1 MATMEN
7 KGAHGDRTTDTVLS
21 VLISFAAFGLWVV
34 LTAGSLLWT
43 ILAFL
48 PVIMGLVS
56 LYEVLR
62 EAKAGVTSSC
72 PATAYRHRDLLLGSL
87 SKSRR

>member
-1 MATMEN
+1 MEN

-21 VLISFAAFGLWVV
+21 VLISLGIAAFGLWVV

-62 EAKAGVTSSC
+62 EAKAGVTSS
-72 PATAYRHRDLLLGSL
+72 
-87 SKSRR
+87 

>member
-21 VLISFAAFGLWVV
+21 MSISLGIAAFGLWVV

-62 EAKAGVTSSC
+62 EAKEAGATSS
-72 PATAYRHRDLLLGSL
+72 
-87 SKSRR
+87 

>member
-21 VLISFAAFGLWVV
+21 VLISLGIAAFGLWVV

-62 EAKAGVTSSC
+62 EAKAGVTSS
-72 PATAYRHRDLLLGSL
+72 
-87 SKSRR
+87 

>member
-21 VLISFAAFGLWVV
+21 VLISLGIAAFGLWVV

-62 EAKAGVTSSC
+62 EAKAGVT
-72 PATAYRHRDLLLGSL
+72 
-87 SKSRR
+87 